1 MVEGPT
7 MAGLRVAGVD
17 EAGRGPLAGPVFAAA
32 VVLPPRFEVGE
43 IDDSKKLDRA
53 TRERLAEVIMAEC
66 EWHVAQA
73 SVDEIDRLNIL
84 WASMLAME
92 RAVRGLGSVPDEAL
106 IDGNRLPRLLPCRG
120 RAIIDGDALEPAIA
134 AASILA
140 KTARDAH
147 MREIGARYPGYGFE
161 RNFGYP
167 TPDHLTAL
175 RELGP
180 SPVHRRSFAPCRTEA
195 QLCLN
200 LDAT

>member
-1 MVEGPT
+1 MAEAPT
-7 MAGLRVAGVD
+7 MSGLRVAGVD

-32 VVLPPRFEVGE
+32 VVLPPGFEVGD

-66 EWHVAQA
+66 EWYVAQA
-73 SVDEIDRLNIL
+73 SVEEIDRLNIL

-92 RAVRGLGSVPDEAL
+92 RAVCGLGRVPDEAL
-106 IDGNRLPRLLPCRG
+106 IDGNRLPRALPCRG
-120 RAIIDGDALEPAIA
+120 RAIVDGDALEPAIA

-147 MREIGARYPGYGFE
+147 MREIGLHYPGYGFE

-180 SPVHRRSFAPCRTEA
+180 SPVHRLSFAPCRPDS

-200 LDAT
+200 LDAS